1 MKELSKKTNK
11 IIELKTRKFQK
22 IKKCQNVRH
31 KKLVLIFDKLEKK
44 LKYILRLKLQTSIPL
59 K

>member
-1 MKELSKKTNK
+1 MKELSKTTNK

-22 IKKCQNVRH
+22 IKNCQNVRH

-44 LKYILRLKLQTSIPL
+44 LKYYVKASNFYL
-59 K
+59 